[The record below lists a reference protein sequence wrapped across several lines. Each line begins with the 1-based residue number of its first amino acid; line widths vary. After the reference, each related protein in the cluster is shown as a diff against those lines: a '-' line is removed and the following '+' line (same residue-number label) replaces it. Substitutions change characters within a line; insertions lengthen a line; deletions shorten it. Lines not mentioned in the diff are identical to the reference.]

1 LYKRALLFGII
12 VESSV
17 KRGSFVVE
25 CFSMNETLLPNDFEL
40 LKAIIRDQETLILD
54 QKKRYELRIEFLE
67 ERLRLL
73 QNELFRRSSE
83 KRPSQDEDGRQLHL
97 FNEAEA
103 AVLEEEPAKEEI
115 SVPAHTRTK
124 PKRKPLPDHLPRV
137 EVIVDI
143 AEEEKVCGCGT
154 PLSRIGEEV
163 SEKLDIIPATVRV
176 LRTIRPKYA
185 CKACEGVE
193 SEGKTV
199 KIAEPS
205 PEMVPK
211 GLATAGTLAYVA
223 TAKYAD
229 GTPLYRLAKIL
240 DRYGIEIPR
249 STMASWMVKIS
260 DRCQLIMEYLK
271 SQLLSGSLINCDET
285 PVQVLN
291 EPGRANTTKSYMWV
305 FRGGDPQKPVV
316 LFHYAPT
323 RSGEVPR
330 EILLGYQGYL
340 QTDAYSAYEQFEKK
354 GSVIILVGCM
364 AHVRRNFVKVIDARG
379 KGAKKSGSAEV
390 ALEYIRK
397 LYAIEKIAREKGLS
411 PEQILALRKEKAE
424 PILKEFKAWMDD
436 LFPKT
441 PPKGLLGKALSYAR
455 NHWPK
460 IIRYLEDGRIPIDN
474 NMAENAIRPF
484 VVGRKNWLFSG
495 HPNGAHAAATLYSLI
510 ETAKACGLEP
520 YQFLRHLFEKLPFA
534 RTEEDYQA
542 LLPQRLSP
550 ELLSSSLS

>member
-1 LYKRALLFGII
+1 
-12 VESSV
+12 
-17 KRGSFVVE
+17 
-25 CFSMNETLLPNDFEL
+25 MNETLLPNDFEA
-40 LKAIIRDQETLILD
+40 LKVIIRDQEMAIFD

-83 KRPSQDEDGRQLHL
+83 KRPVEKDPRQLHL

-103 AVLEEEPAKEEI
+103 AVLEKEPVREEI
-115 SVPAHTRTK
+115 RVPAHTRQK

-137 EVIVDI
+137 EVIIDI
-143 AEEEKVCGCGT
+143 AEEEKICGCGIL
-154 PLSRIGEEV
+154 LSKIGEEV
-163 SEKLDIIPATVRV
+163 SEKLDIIPAKVQV
-176 LRTIRPKYA
+176 IRTIRPKYA
-185 CKACEGVE
+185 CRGCEGVE

-199 KIAEPS
+199 RIAEPA
-205 PEMVPK
+205 PEMIPK
-211 GLATAGTLAYVA
+211 GIPTAGTLAYVA

-240 DRYGIEIPR
+240 DRHGIEIPR
-249 STMASWMVKIS
+249 STMASWMVMTS

-271 SQLLSGSLINCDET
+271 RQLLSGTLINCDET

-291 EPGRANTTKSYMWV
+291 EPGRSNTTNSYMWV
-305 FRGGDPQKPVV
+305 FRGGDPEKPVV

-330 EILLGYQGYL
+330 GILEGYQGYL

-379 KGAKKSGSAEV
+379 KGPSKSGSAEV

-397 LYAIEKIAREKGLS
+397 LYAIEKIARENKLS
-411 PEQILALRKEKAE
+411 PEETLAMRKEKAE
-424 PILKEFKAWMDD
+424 PILKEFKAWMSD
-436 LFPKT
+436 LLPKT
-441 PPKGLLGKALSYAR
+441 PPKGLLGKALSYAL

-460 IIRYLEDGRIPIDN
+460 LIRYLEDGRIPIDN

-520 YQFLRHLFEKLPFA
+520 YHFLRYLFEKLPFA
-534 RTEEDYQA
+534 QSEEDYLA
-542 LLPQRLSP
+542 LLPQKLTP
-550 ELLSSSLS
+550 ELLNQSLA